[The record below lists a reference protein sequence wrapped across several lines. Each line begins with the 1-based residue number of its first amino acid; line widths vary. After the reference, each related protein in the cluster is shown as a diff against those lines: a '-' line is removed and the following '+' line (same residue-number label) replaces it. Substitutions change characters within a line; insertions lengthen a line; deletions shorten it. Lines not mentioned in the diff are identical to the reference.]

1 MDIKLTPWQRK
12 AAYILFALFA
22 FAFAMRATL
31 PVEAVRD
38 RIVMEAAA
46 QGWQV
51 SVSDVGPAGLL
62 GVSMRDVTL
71 ESRDGLRIPIDRLD
85 ATVRL
90 WPLLL
95 GRRGVGFDIRAFD
108 GRVQGFTEQSGAASR
123 LVAKVSGVDLGQAP
137 PVRKA
142 TGLDLAGV
150 VEGDIDLSL
159 DEKEPPKSTG
169 HIDLAVQDAVLR
181 GGQLPIPGM
190 ASALTVPRVALGEVT
205 AKAAV
210 KDGRITFDKLGA
222 KSEDL
227 ELDTQGLYVV
237 LQPRLAFAP
246 IFGKAKLKLNDALWR
261 KSGTAGF
268 KGLAEMA
275 LAQAKGR
282 DGSYGF
288 QIYGTL
294 ARPQTRMSPER

>member
-1 MDIKLTPWQRK
+1 
-12 AAYILFALFA
+12 
-22 FAFAMRATL
+22 
-31 PVEAVRD
+31 
-38 RIVMEAAA
+38 
-46 QGWQV
+46 
-51 SVSDVGPAGLL
+51 
-62 GVSMRDVTL
+62 
-71 ESRDGLRIPIDRLD
+71 
-85 ATVRL
+85 
-90 WPLLL
+90 
-95 GRRGVGFDIRAFD
+95 
-108 GRVQGFTEQSGAASR
+108 
-123 LVAKVSGVDLGQAP
+123 
-137 PVRKA
+137 VRKA

>member
-1 MDIKLTPWQRK
+1 MDIKLTAWQRK
-12 AAYILFALFA
+12 AGYIAFAVFSFFFAL
-22 FAFAMRATL
+22 RATL

-46 QGWQV
+46 QGWQI
-51 SVSDVGPAGLL
+51 SIDDVGPAGLVGL
-62 GVSMRDVTL
+62 SMRDVVL
-71 ESRDGLRIPIDRLD
+71 ESKDGLRIPLERLD
-85 ATVRL
+85 ATLRL

-95 GRRGVGFDIRAFD
+95 GRRGIGFDAHAFE
-108 GRVQGFTEQSGAASR
+108 GRVKGFAEQSGASSR
-123 LVAKVSGVDLGQAP
+123 LVAEISGLDLGKAA

-150 VEGDIDLSL
+150 VQGDIDLTI

-169 HIDLAVQDAVLR
+169 HVDLSVDQAVLR
-181 GGQLPIPGM
+181 GGEMPIPGM
-190 ASALTVPRVALGEVT
+190 ASALTVPRVALGQVT

-210 KDGRITFDKLGA
+210 KEGRLSFEKLEA

-227 ELDTQGLYVV
+227 EVNSDGLYLV
-237 LQPRLAFAP
+237 LQPRMAFAP

-261 KSGTAGF
+261 KNGTAGF
-268 KGLAEMA
+268 KGIAEMA

-282 DGSYGF
+282 DGAYGF

-294 ARPQTRMSPER
+294 ARPQARMTPDR